1 MARHRRQ
8 VDGDR
13 RSSLTTFFELRAS
26 RWFVRLLV
34 GAVLAASGYG
44 VTHWLVK

>member
-8 VDGDR
+8 DGER

-26 RWFVRLLV
+26 RLFVRLLV
-34 GAVLAASGYG
+34 GAVLAAASYA
-44 VTHWLVK
+44 VTHWLQVK